1 MSIFAL
7 ADLHLSGE
15 PPQKPM
21 DRFSP
26 AWENHWDKIRAAWLA
41 AINEHDTV
49 LIAGDTSWAMKWHDA
64 AVDLEAIAA
73 LPGQKILVRGN
84 HDYWWSTVG
93 KMNQAMARVT
103 DQNLDL
109 ALTQKK
115 SLKALSR
122 EYDQLTQE
130 VSCLPPLDAAQ
141 VLEEEY
147 NYILTIGN
155 IIETTRELKKN
166 VAIGEENRTAIIDGL
181 LKFYDGLR
189 QELASTQTANVNQA

>member
-1 MSIFAL
+1 MSDEQINLTPAE
-7 ADLHLSGE
+7 ANKMRRNITAMQKRIRSMHDL
-15 PPQKPM
+15 
-21 DRFSP
+21 R
-26 AWENHWDKIRAAWLA
+26 
-41 AINEHDTV
+41 
-49 LIAGDTSWAMKWHDA
+49 
-64 AVDLEAIAA
+64 
-73 LPGQKILVRGN
+73 
-84 HDYWWSTVG
+84 G

-166 VAIGEENRTAIIDGL
+166 VAIGEENRAAIIDGL

-189 QELASTQTANVNQA
+189 QELASTQTAKVDLA

>member
-1 MSIFAL
+1 MSDEQINLTPAE
-7 ADLHLSGE
+7 ANKMRRNITAMQKRIRSMHDL
-15 PPQKPM
+15 
-21 DRFSP
+21 R
-26 AWENHWDKIRAAWLA
+26 
-41 AINEHDTV
+41 
-49 LIAGDTSWAMKWHDA
+49 
-64 AVDLEAIAA
+64 
-73 LPGQKILVRGN
+73 
-84 HDYWWSTVG
+84 G

-155 IIETTRELKKN
+155 IIETTRELKKQ
-166 VAIGEENRTAIIDGL
+166 VDIGEENRAAIIDGL
-181 LKFYDGLR
+181 VKFYDGLR
-189 QELASTQTANVNQA
+189 QELASAKSAQA

>member
-1 MSIFAL
+1 MSDEQINLTPAE
-7 ADLHLSGE
+7 ANKMRRNITAMQKRIRSMHDL
-15 PPQKPM
+15 
-21 DRFSP
+21 R
-26 AWENHWDKIRAAWLA
+26 
-41 AINEHDTV
+41 
-49 LIAGDTSWAMKWHDA
+49 
-64 AVDLEAIAA
+64 
-73 LPGQKILVRGN
+73 
-84 HDYWWSTVG
+84 G

-166 VAIGEENRTAIIDGL
+166 VAIGEENRAAIIDGL

-189 QELASTQTANVNQA
+189 QELASTQTAKVDQA

>member
-1 MSIFAL
+1 MSDEQINLTPAE
-7 ADLHLSGE
+7 ANKMRRNITTMQKRIRSMHDL
-15 PPQKPM
+15 
-21 DRFSP
+21 
-26 AWENHWDKIRAAWLA
+26 
-41 AINEHDTV
+41 
-49 LIAGDTSWAMKWHDA
+49 
-64 AVDLEAIAA
+64 
-73 LPGQKILVRGN
+73 RGR
-84 HDYWWSTVG
+84 
-93 KMNQAMARVT
+93 MNQALARVT

-166 VAIGEENRTAIIDGL
+166 VAIGEENRAAIIDGL

-189 QELASTQTANVNQA
+189 QELASTQTAKVDQA

>member
-1 MSIFAL
+1 MSDEQINPTPAE
-7 ADLHLSGE
+7 ANKMRRNITTMQKRIRSMHDL
-15 PPQKPM
+15 
-21 DRFSP
+21 R
-26 AWENHWDKIRAAWLA
+26 
-41 AINEHDTV
+41 
-49 LIAGDTSWAMKWHDA
+49 
-64 AVDLEAIAA
+64 
-73 LPGQKILVRGN
+73 
-84 HDYWWSTVG
+84 G
-93 KMNQAMARVT
+93 KMNQALARVT

-166 VAIGEENRTAIIDGL
+166 VAIGEENRAAIIDGL

-189 QELASTQTANVNQA
+189 QELASTQTAKVDQA

>member
-1 MSIFAL
+1 MSDEQINLTPAE
-7 ADLHLSGE
+7 ANKMRRNITTMQKRIRSMHDL
-15 PPQKPM
+15 
-21 DRFSP
+21 R
-26 AWENHWDKIRAAWLA
+26 
-41 AINEHDTV
+41 
-49 LIAGDTSWAMKWHDA
+49 
-64 AVDLEAIAA
+64 
-73 LPGQKILVRGN
+73 
-84 HDYWWSTVG
+84 G
-93 KMNQAMARVT
+93 KMNHALARVT

-166 VAIGEENRTAIIDGL
+166 VAIGEENRAAIIDGL

-189 QELASTQTANVNQA
+189 QELASTQTAKVDQA

>member
-1 MSIFAL
+1 MSDEQINLTPAEANKMRRNITAMQKRIRSMHDLRGRMNTAL
-7 ADLHLSGE
+7 
-15 PPQKPM
+15 
-21 DRFSP
+21 
-26 AWENHWDKIRAAWLA
+26 
-41 AINEHDTV
+41 
-49 LIAGDTSWAMKWHDA
+49 
-64 AVDLEAIAA
+64 
-73 LPGQKILVRGN
+73 
-84 HDYWWSTVG
+84 
-93 KMNQAMARVT
+93 ARVT

-115 SLKALSR
+115 NLKALSR
-122 EYDQLTQE
+122 DYDQLTQE

-166 VAIGEENRTAIIDGL
+166 VAIGEENRAAIIDGL

-189 QELASTQTANVNQA
+189 QELASTQTAKVDQA

>member
-1 MSIFAL
+1 MQKRIRSMH
-7 ADLHLSGE
+7 DL
-15 PPQKPM
+15 
-21 DRFSP
+21 R
-26 AWENHWDKIRAAWLA
+26 
-41 AINEHDTV
+41 
-49 LIAGDTSWAMKWHDA
+49 
-64 AVDLEAIAA
+64 
-73 LPGQKILVRGN
+73 
-84 HDYWWSTVG
+84 G

-166 VAIGEENRTAIIDGL
+166 VAIGEENRAAIIDGL

-189 QELASTQTANVNQA
+189 QELASTQTAKVDQA

>member
-1 MSIFAL
+1 MSDEQINLTPAE
-7 ADLHLSGE
+7 ANKMRRNITTMQKRIRSMHDL
-15 PPQKPM
+15 
-21 DRFSP
+21 R
-26 AWENHWDKIRAAWLA
+26 
-41 AINEHDTV
+41 
-49 LIAGDTSWAMKWHDA
+49 
-64 AVDLEAIAA
+64 
-73 LPGQKILVRGN
+73 
-84 HDYWWSTVG
+84 G
-93 KMNQAMARVT
+93 KMNQALARVT

-166 VAIGEENRTAIIDGL
+166 VAIGEENRAAIIDGL

-189 QELASTQTANVNQA
+189 QELASTQTAKVDQA

>member
-1 MSIFAL
+1 MSDEQINLTPAEANKMRRSITAMQKRIRSMHDLRGRMNTAL
-7 ADLHLSGE
+7 
-15 PPQKPM
+15 
-21 DRFSP
+21 
-26 AWENHWDKIRAAWLA
+26 
-41 AINEHDTV
+41 
-49 LIAGDTSWAMKWHDA
+49 
-64 AVDLEAIAA
+64 
-73 LPGQKILVRGN
+73 
-84 HDYWWSTVG
+84 
-93 KMNQAMARVT
+93 ARVT

-115 SLKALSR
+115 NLKALSR

-166 VAIGEENRTAIIDGL
+166 VAIGEENRAAIIDGL

-189 QELASTQTANVNQA
+189 QELASTQTAKVDQA

>member
-1 MSIFAL
+1 MSDEQINLTPAE
-7 ADLHLSGE
+7 ANKMRRNITTMQKRIRSMHDL
-15 PPQKPM
+15 
-21 DRFSP
+21 R
-26 AWENHWDKIRAAWLA
+26 
-41 AINEHDTV
+41 
-49 LIAGDTSWAMKWHDA
+49 
-64 AVDLEAIAA
+64 
-73 LPGQKILVRGN
+73 
-84 HDYWWSTVG
+84 G
-93 KMNQAMARVT
+93 KMNQALARVT

-189 QELASTQTANVNQA
+189 QELASTQTAKVDQA

>member
-1 MSIFAL
+1 MSDEQINLTPAE
-7 ADLHLSGE
+7 ANKMRRSITAMQKRIRSMHDL
-15 PPQKPM
+15 
-21 DRFSP
+21 R
-26 AWENHWDKIRAAWLA
+26 
-41 AINEHDTV
+41 
-49 LIAGDTSWAMKWHDA
+49 
-64 AVDLEAIAA
+64 
-73 LPGQKILVRGN
+73 
-84 HDYWWSTVG
+84 G

-155 IIETTRELKKN
+155 IIETTRELKKQ
-166 VAIGEENRTAIIDGL
+166 VDIGEENRAAIIDGL
-181 LKFYDGLR
+181 VKFYDGLR
-189 QELASTQTANVNQA
+189 QELASSKAAQA

>member
-1 MSIFAL
+1 MSDEQINLTPAE
-7 ADLHLSGE
+7 ANKMRRNITAMQKRIRSMHDL
-15 PPQKPM
+15 
-21 DRFSP
+21 
-26 AWENHWDKIRAAWLA
+26 
-41 AINEHDTV
+41 
-49 LIAGDTSWAMKWHDA
+49 
-64 AVDLEAIAA
+64 
-73 LPGQKILVRGN
+73 RGR
-84 HDYWWSTVG
+84 
-93 KMNQAMARVT
+93 MNQALARVT

-122 EYDQLTQE
+122 EYDKLTQE

-166 VAIGEENRTAIIDGL
+166 VAIGEENRAAIIDGL

>member
-1 MSIFAL
+1 MSDEQINLTPAE
-7 ADLHLSGE
+7 ANKMRRSITAMQKRIRSMHDL
-15 PPQKPM
+15 
-21 DRFSP
+21 R
-26 AWENHWDKIRAAWLA
+26 
-41 AINEHDTV
+41 
-49 LIAGDTSWAMKWHDA
+49 
-64 AVDLEAIAA
+64 
-73 LPGQKILVRGN
+73 
-84 HDYWWSTVG
+84 G

-166 VAIGEENRTAIIDGL
+166 VAIGEENRAAIIDGL

-189 QELASTQTANVNQA
+189 QELASTQTANLNQA

>member
-1 MSIFAL
+1 MSDEQINLTPAE
-7 ADLHLSGE
+7 ANKMRRNITTMQKRIRSMHDL
-15 PPQKPM
+15 
-21 DRFSP
+21 R
-26 AWENHWDKIRAAWLA
+26 
-41 AINEHDTV
+41 
-49 LIAGDTSWAMKWHDA
+49 
-64 AVDLEAIAA
+64 
-73 LPGQKILVRGN
+73 
-84 HDYWWSTVG
+84 G
-93 KMNQAMARVT
+93 KMNQALARVT

-189 QELASTQTANVNQA
+189 HELASTQTTTVNQA

>member
-1 MSIFAL
+1 MSDEQINLTPAEANKMRRSITAMQKRIRSMHDLRGRMNTAL
-7 ADLHLSGE
+7 
-15 PPQKPM
+15 
-21 DRFSP
+21 
-26 AWENHWDKIRAAWLA
+26 
-41 AINEHDTV
+41 
-49 LIAGDTSWAMKWHDA
+49 
-64 AVDLEAIAA
+64 
-73 LPGQKILVRGN
+73 
-84 HDYWWSTVG
+84 
-93 KMNQAMARVT
+93 ARVT

-115 SLKALSR
+115 NLKALSR
-122 EYDQLTQE
+122 DYDQLTQE

-166 VAIGEENRTAIIDGL
+166 VAIGEENRAAIIDGL

-189 QELASTQTANVNQA
+189 QELASTQTAKVDQA

>member
-1 MSIFAL
+1 MSDEQINLTPAE
-7 ADLHLSGE
+7 ANKMRRSITAMQKRIRSMHDL
-15 PPQKPM
+15 
-21 DRFSP
+21 R
-26 AWENHWDKIRAAWLA
+26 
-41 AINEHDTV
+41 
-49 LIAGDTSWAMKWHDA
+49 
-64 AVDLEAIAA
+64 
-73 LPGQKILVRGN
+73 
-84 HDYWWSTVG
+84 G

-166 VAIGEENRTAIIDGL
+166 VAIGEENRAAIIDGL

-189 QELASTQTANVNQA
+189 QELASTQTAKVDQA